1 MNVAIVVQRF
11 PILSESFIIR
21 MVESLHAE
29 GASVCIYATES
40 ADTSLLQELAP
51 KLHHLITRGEVELV
65 SSKFSDAPSG
75 IGAKWHSALINL
87 CRSPFFVASLL
98 LRGIGIRQALQASSF
113 RRLRGSRQHDVIH
126 AQFLPMAVAVVSSN
140 FPKRTDFPKVVSYV
154 RGYDIS
160 RRGAVSAQELALLS
174 GPHGLSSITCV
185 SQSLADMVQ
194 ARGFPPQRIE
204 VIHSGIPIEHLPFKL
219 PSERPKRPIHFIQ
232 VGRLVEKKGY
242 DLSLHMLSQLGV
254 EDYSFEIIGQ
264 GDLNK
269 DLESLVAQLGL
280 GRHVKF
286 SGALSHSR
294 TIESVAAADIMLI
307 PSRQGSD
314 GDSEG
319 IPNVAKE
326 AMALGVICIGST
338 HSGIPE
344 IIRDNETGFLFKED
358 SLSDYVECTRRAIGA
373 ASQWDRIARSARSLI
388 KRDFEVTGIARKLLA
403 HYSKHNVSLR

>member
-242 DLSLHMLSQLGV
+242 DLSLHMLRSLDD
-254 EDYSFEIIGQ
+254 EHCTLEIVGQ
-264 GDLNK
+264 GELERDLK
-269 DLESLVAQLGL
+269 ALVQELGL
-280 GRHVKF
+280 QGRVHF
-286 SGALSHSR
+286 RGALDHRETISAMLNANVMLVPSR
-294 TIESVAAADIMLI
+294 T
-307 PSRQGSD
+307 GTD

-326 AMALGVICIGST
+326 AMALGVICVGSD

-344 IIRDNETGFLFKED
+344 IIREGETGFTFCEGNLEDFVSAVERALSSKEK
-358 SLSDYVECTRRAIGA
+358 
-373 ASQWDRIARSARSLI
+373 WDEIARSARNLVELEYDSMNTAGKLI
-388 KRDFEVTGIARKLLA
+388 EHYSRDFI
-403 HYSKHNVSLR
+403 